1 MLRKAATDDNYGED
15 DVVRGAMV
23 LSCVCGARIPYLF
36 DALDCPTCGR
46 ACCPDCAVL
55 MESAWYCA
63 RCAESLLEVGNPA
76 MVDAGRRDRRPGRAR
91 TRPSRRG
98 LQAKV
103 YGAELCA
110 DTCTRIQVC
119 YSDAAREGS

>member
-1 MLRKAATDDNYGED
+1 MGEDIPAGGGEHPADALMLRKAATDDHPGE

-23 LSCVCGARIPYLF
+23 LLCVCGARMPYLF
-36 DALDCPTCGR
+36 DALNCPTCGR

-76 MVDAGRRDRRPGRAR
+76 VGGRRP
-91 TRPSRRG
+91 P
-98 LQAKV
+98 
-103 YGAELCA
+103 
-110 DTCTRIQVC
+110 
-119 YSDAAREGS
+119 